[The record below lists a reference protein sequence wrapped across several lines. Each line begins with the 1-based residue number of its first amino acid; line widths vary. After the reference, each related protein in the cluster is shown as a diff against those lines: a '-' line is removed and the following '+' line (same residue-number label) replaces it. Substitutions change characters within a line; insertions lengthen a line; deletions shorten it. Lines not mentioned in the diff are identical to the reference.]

1 LTWPIER
8 RRNVYKGGNEL
19 NICLCDDNKEDLLH
33 LTQIIE
39 EFKTFH
45 LSEYDLKYTTFSN
58 GIDLLTEIEKGKY
71 FDIFLLDVV
80 MIGMN
85 GVELANE
92 IRNKNAVSKIIFLTT
107 SPEYALESYEV
118 NAFYYLLKPI
128 EKVKLINLL
137 EKACAGIFDQRE
149 KYIIVKSQTSLTK
162 IYLHCIQYVDV
173 MGRNIFFHLK
183 SGEIIKS
190 LCSISQIES
199 ELLTDKRFIKTHRSY
214 IVNMDYIKNIA
225 PKGIATFSNTII
237 PIARTAYKEIKQKY
251 IDYSFDSGE

>member
-1 LTWPIER
+1 MKEGR

-19 NICLCDDNKEDLLH
+19 NICLCDDNKGDLLQIS
-33 LTQIIE
+33 QIIE
-39 EFKTFH
+39 EYKAFH
-45 LSEYDLKYTTFSN
+45 LSGFDLKYTTFSN
-58 GIDLLTEIEKGKY
+58 GLDLLAEIDKGEY

-80 MIGMN
+80 MSGMN
-85 GVELANE
+85 GIELANE
-92 IRNKNAVSKIIFLTT
+92 IRNKNTVSKIIFLTT
-107 SPEYALESYEV
+107 SPEYAVESYEV

-128 EKVKLINLL
+128 EKVKLISLL
-137 EKACAGIFDQRE
+137 DKACADIFDQKE
-149 KYIIVKSQTSLTK
+149 KYIIVKSQACLTK

-190 LCSISQIES
+190 PCSISQIES

-225 PKGIATFSNTII
+225 PIGITAFSNTII
-237 PIARTAYKEIKQKY
+237 PIARTAYKEVKQKY